1 MQDLLVKGDSGWL
14 NIRLKTVRENLRQLN
29 LNAANVSLNLLNQ
42 SASESV
48 IDDSVAAD
56 DVVFLKSLIV
66 SDENMETFWEK
77 LNFTR
82 SYRQK
87 MLLDKN
93 IHLKEQ
99 FPYFFT
105 HPEMVKKFLIY
116 FAYLKKP
123 AYNVKK
129 FLQ

>member
-29 LNAANVSLNLLNQ
+29 LNAANVSLNRSLLNQ
-42 SASESV
+42 SASENV
-48 IDDSVAAD
+48 IEDSVAAD
-56 DVVFLKSLIV
+56 DVMFLKSLIV
-66 SDENMETFWEK
+66 SDENMEMFWKK
-77 LNFTR
+77 LNSTR

-105 HPEMVKKFLIY
+105 HPDMVKIYSFTSLI
-116 FAYLKKP
+116 
-123 AYNVKK
+123 
-129 FLQ
+129 